1 MIGKYP
7 RACNHFALNKFSSVK
22 LREWESLVQVIRDMQ
37 KGIFLDPECL
47 VHLPNSISDLPTL
60 TSNGKSTTSM
70 HNVHGDN
77 FNGDKIQYNNTGS
90 GPMINGASGP
100 ISFGGK

>member
-1 MIGKYP
+1 MIRKYP

-22 LREWESLVQVIRDMQ
+22 LREWESIVQVIRDMQ
-37 KGIFLDPECL
+37 KGIYTGSEHSI
-47 VHLPNSISDLPTL
+47 HLPDLIPDPPA
-60 TSNGKSTTSM
+60 SAAYGGNTTSM
-70 HNVHGDN
+70 QNVHGDN
-77 FNGDKIQYNNTGS
+77 FTGSKTQYNNTGS

>member
-1 MIGKYP
+1 MLGKYP

-37 KGIFLDPECL
+37 SGIYPYSE
-47 VHLPNSISDLPTL
+47 HSIEFTNLNPDFTPPAAHE
-60 TSNGKSTTSM
+60 NNTTSM
-70 HNVHGDN
+70 QNVRGDN
-77 FNGDKIQYNNTGS
+77 FTGSKTQYNNTGS

-100 ISFGGK
+100 ISFGGT